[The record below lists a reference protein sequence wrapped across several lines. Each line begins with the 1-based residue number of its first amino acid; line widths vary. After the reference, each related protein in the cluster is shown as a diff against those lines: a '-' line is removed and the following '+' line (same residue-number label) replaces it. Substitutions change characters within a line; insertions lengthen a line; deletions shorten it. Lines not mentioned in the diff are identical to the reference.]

1 MEKTDNQLASAL
13 RLVTGALAATMAH
26 HRIKEDTPFAFTGEW
41 EHLGRHTLADALDVA
56 NAALEAPVQ
65 PLTPYTAERM
75 RLCAMALGWEYRPE
89 IIGGLKEHW
98 TRPMGDGD
106 MFSNLA
112 AGRAHLG
119 EMPTHLMANT
129 ADEAVRH
136 DLGV

>member
-1 MEKTDNQLASAL
+1 MKTDNQLNYAL
-13 RLVTGALAATMAH
+13 RLVTGALAATMSH
-26 HRIKEDTPFAFTGEW
+26 HRIPEDAPFQFTGAF

-56 NAALEAPVQ
+56 DKALGQPVQ
-65 PLTPYTAERM
+65 PLSPDLGVRM
-75 RLCAMALGWEYRPE
+75 QLCAFALGWEYRPE
-89 IIGGLKEHW
+89 TPDIKEHW

-106 MFSNLA
+106 MFSKLA

-119 EMPTHLMANT
+119 EAPTHLMANT